1 MPIPRRDA
9 YINERCLYYY
19 RASAFLAW
27 QEGASTDG
35 ITLMARTDAVVLGA
49 GIVGTSIALH
59 LVKRG
64 LSVALV
70 DRGAPGEE
78 TSYGNAGVIE
88 GNTLFPPAFPPR
100 LISLL
105 RVGIKRSPEANYH
118 LASLPKVA
126 PWLFN
131 FWLASRPKK
140 LLEFAFAMRPLFSRA
155 VAEHEALMT
164 ESGASQYLRKTGW
177 AKIYRSEKTFAD
189 MAPEL
194 NLADELGISYRALDA
209 RGMLELEPALK
220 PHFERA
226 IYWPEAASLSN
237 PLAVTKAY
245 HARYES
251 LGGVTIVGDA
261 RSLHRNG
268 STWRVET
275 AEGPLDSQHAVVSLG
290 PWSPD
295 LLEPMGIHLPLGIK
309 RGYHRHFKLA
319 GTVEMHRPVVDPDNG
334 YCVTPMEQGIRLT
347 TGAEFADRDAAA
359 TPVQFDRLMPRALEV
374 YPLGERVDDKTWL
387 GKRPCFPDSRPVI
400 GPAPGQ
406 KGLWLA
412 YGHAHWGLT
421 LGPTTG
427 HLVADLVTG
436 ATPFCDPAPYAAERF
451 L

>member
-1 MPIPRRDA
+1 
-9 YINERCLYYY
+9 
-19 RASAFLAW
+19 
-27 QEGASTDG
+27 
-35 ITLMARTDAVVLGA
+35 MARTDAIVLGA

-70 DRGAPGEE
+70 DRGGPGEE

-88 GNTLFPPAFPPR
+88 GATVFPPAFPPR
-100 LISLL
+100 LGALL
-105 RVGIKRSPEANYH
+105 RVGLKRAPEANYH
-118 LASLPKVA
+118 LAFLPRVA
-126 PWLFN
+126 PWLIS
-131 FWLASRPKK
+131 FWMASRPKK

-164 ESGASQYLRKTGW
+164 EAGALQYLRKTGW
-177 AKIYRSEKTFAD
+177 AKIYRSKKTFAA

-194 NLADELGISYRALDA
+194 NLADELGIPYRALDP
-209 RGMLELEPALK
+209 REMLELEPALK
-220 PHFERA
+220 PAFERA
-226 IYWPEAASLSN
+226 IYWPGAASVNN

-245 HARYES
+245 AARYEA
-251 LGGVTIVGDA
+251 LGGVVLVGDA
-261 RSLHRNG
+261 RTLHRNG
-268 STWRVET
+268 SAWRLDT
-275 AEGPLDSQHAVVSLG
+275 AEGALDAQHAVVSLG
-290 PWSPD
+290 PWAPD
-295 LLEPMGIHLPLGIK
+295 LLDPMGIRLPLGIK
-309 RGYHRHFKLA
+309 RGYHRHFRLA
-319 GTVEMHRPVVDPDNG
+319 GTVEMQRPVVDPDNG
-334 YCVTPMEQGIRLT
+334 YCVTPMQQGIRLT
-347 TGAEFADRDAAA
+347 TGAEFADRDAPP
-359 TPVQFDRLMPRALEV
+359 TPVQFERLMPKALEV
-374 YPLGERVDDKTWL
+374 YPLGDRLEEGTWL

-427 HLVADLVTG
+427 HLVADLITG